1 LFEAPAESARARGT
15 GSCNRQLWPRGF
27 AALLLFSGMRWLL
40 AVLATFVTVS
50 AASAALLFQDRHVDA
65 SGQETVYRFEATVAP
80 AASTVNQEQA
90 LKTAIS
96 WATPYYGLRT
106 PGFAEIQQRSMPT
119 HFWLV
124 ALTIPDRGKNETFFA
139 VVLPSGAVLE
149 PKVTRRPALT
159 ATASASDSSKD
170 TELQAPEKGLEIHGE
185 MEFDYSWGK
194 GLRPYGPFV
203 PNPLWAGPGA
213 PFHP

>member
-1 LFEAPAESARARGT
+1 
-15 GSCNRQLWPRGF
+15 
-27 AALLLFSGMRWLL
+27 MRWLL
-40 AVLATFVTVS
+40 AVLAAFVIVS
-50 AASAALLFQDRHVDA
+50 PASAALLFQDRHIDA
-65 SGQETVYRFEATVAP
+65 NGQETVYRFEATVAP
-80 AASTVNQEQA
+80 AASTVNQEEA

-124 ALTIPDRGKNETFFA
+124 ALTVPGRGKNEIFYA
-139 VVLPSGAVLE
+139 IVLPSGTVLE
-149 PKVTRRPALT
+149 PKVTRRPALA
-159 ATASASDSSKD
+159 ATASAPDFSKD
-170 TELQAPEKGLEIHGE
+170 TELQAPPGKSLEIHGE

-203 PNPLWAGPGA
+203 PSPLWAGPGA